1 MLILPLLVATL
12 ADSPVYGGVT
22 AVGYV
27 NTSLPPGFSLIS
39 NPLINKTDSRI
50 AALFPGDYAD
60 GSKIHVL
67 RSTGFV
73 TVEYFADSKEWLPAE
88 DAQIELFPGEGFFFE
103 NAGRTAGLVTFV
115 GEMAQGSLTNHIPA
129 GYSLRGS
136 MVAAQGTLDRWEFP
150 AEPGD
155 EIFIWDTQA
164 QRYDGYYFDDFEL
177 RWVPS
182 PPPITVGSA
191 FYVFKEKAADW
202 VETFSIIPK
211 QDD

>member
-1 MLILPLLVATL
+1 
-12 ADSPVYGGVT
+12 
-22 AVGYV
+22 
-27 NTSLPPGFSLIS
+27 
-39 NPLINKTDSRI
+39 
-50 AALFPGDYAD
+50 
-60 GSKIHVL
+60 
-67 RSTGFV
+67 
-73 TVEYFADSKEWLPAE
+73 
-88 DAQIELFPGEGFFFE
+88 
-103 NAGRTAGLVTFV
+103 
-115 GEMAQGSLTNHIPA
+115 
-129 GYSLRGS
+129 

-211 QDD
+211 QRRLVSLDAAVPIFREFFGRRNFERTNDAETEELRVGVIPDALWQLRVLHFPRRAGSAARGAPECEGIIIP